1 MFALADPGVA
11 PEKHCSPS
19 FLPFPQTF
27 PFFSILDFPFFR
39 LTFPILHFCLDPG
52 AAPGQQCS
60 PGFSPFPRTFP
71 FYIFRSPPRSAT
83 QRHTATPTRIFK
95 FPTKNISSSTISTFY
110 PELKKRLFSKL
121 SAFAQIGPFF

>member
-1 MFALADPGVA
+1 MCLLWRILESPLKSTVA
-11 PEKHCSPS
+11 QASYHSLKLSH
-19 FLPFPQTF
+19 
-27 PFFSILDFPFFR
+27 FSILDFPFFR